1 MEAVTPKKLLTYVT
15 TEDKCP
21 FDEWLDDLKDNK
33 AVAQIQKRL
42 IRVEFGNLGDYKSVG
57 SGVLELRIH
66 YGSGFRLYF
75 GQQGNELILLCGGD
89 KSSKTKTLN
98 LLSSIGL
105 TTRKGEKKMAKE
117 TRSYHDGLMKRL
129 RADENLQ
136 IEHLK
141 AAAEDADMPE
151 VFLAALRDVVE
162 ARGFLNLLKTLNSTV
177 NIFTDFFQ
185 RRQSKVRQL
194 FKILNALGIE
204 MTFQNPSQL
213 TP

>member
-1 MEAVTPKKLLTYVT
+1 
-15 TEDKCP
+15 
-21 FDEWLDDLKDNK
+21 
-33 AVAQIQKRL
+33 
-42 IRVEFGNLGDYKSVG
+42 
-57 SGVLELRIH
+57 
-66 YGSGFRLYF
+66 
-75 GQQGNELILLCGGD
+75 
-89 KSSKTKTLN
+89 
-98 LLSSIGL
+98 
-105 TTRKGEKKMAKE
+105 
-117 TRSYHDGLMKRL
+117 
-129 RADENLQ
+129 
-136 IEHLK
+136 
-141 AAAEDADMPE
+141 MPE